1 MQVLERRERL
11 LRRRRSRMNAQLK
24 IIFPPPPVVPDHLQR
39 SIAALK
45 PNEALAYAKREIEKT
60 PLVTDDPDLYAPLF
74 RNISVFKRSYEL
86 MELLLKVYIYK
97 EGERPIFHEPHL
109 TGIYSSEGW
118 FMKLMEQNRY
128 FVTKDPEKAHLFYL
142 PYSSRQLQMAVYVP
156 KSHNLRPLSIF
167 LRDYVNMLAAK
178 YPFWNRTHGTD
189 HFLVACHDWGPYILK
204 DHKELIRNTM
214 KALCN
219 ADISKGIFKAGKDV
233 SLPETTIR
241 NVHKPL
247 RNSVPNSFK
256 YWKDRDEDMK
266 IYGPLPTRVSRIM
279 SYAEHM
285 KSSKYCLC
293 PMGFE
298 VNSPRIVESIYYE
311 CVPVIIADN
320 LALPFDEVLD
330 WSAFSLTV
338 AEKDIPKLKEILLS
352 IPLKRYQVMQHNVKK
367 LQAFPLEINAY

>member
-1 MQVLERRERL
+1 MLEVSDGWFRLQNGLKSDVCQCKYHLINKRSFQIYSLPNPLTGWIISPPLRVSSYQRVNHGKNSRELSVTSDNQSKKSKHLPAVVSLNSTARTNRSMQVLERRERL

-45 PNEALAYAKREIEKT
+45 PNEALAYAKREIEKA

-142 PYSSRQLQMAVYVP
+142 PYSSRQLQMAV
-156 KSHNLRPLSIF
+156 
-167 LRDYVNMLAAK
+167 
-178 YPFWNRTHGTD
+178 
-189 HFLVACHDWGPYILK
+189 GPYILK
-204 DHKELIRNTM
+204 DHKELIRNTI

-241 NVHKPL
+241 NVRKPL
-247 RNSVPNSFK
+247 RNVGAK
-256 YWKDRDEDMK
+256 
-266 IYGPLPTRVSRIM
+266 RVSQRPILTFFAGNM
-279 SYAEHM
+279 H
-285 KSSKYCLC
+285 
-293 PMGFE
+293 G
-298 VNSPRIVESIYYE
+298 
-311 CVPVIIADN
+311 PVR
-320 LALPFDEVLD
+320 
-330 WSAFSLTV
+330 
-338 AEKDIPKLKEILLS
+338 PKLL
-352 IPLKRYQVMQHNVKK
+352 
-367 LQAFPLEINAY
+367 

>member
-45 PNEALAYAKREIEKT
+45 PTLAYAKREIEKA

-156 KSHNLRPLSIF
+156 
-167 LRDYVNMLAAK
+167 V
-178 YPFWNRTHGTD
+178 T
-189 HFLVACHDWGPYILK
+189 
-204 DHKELIRNTM
+204 
-214 KALCN
+214 
-219 ADISKGIFKAGKDV
+219 
-233 SLPETTIR
+233 
-241 NVHKPL
+241 
-247 RNSVPNSFK
+247 
-256 YWKDRDEDMK
+256 
-266 IYGPLPTRVSRIM
+266 
-279 SYAEHM
+279 
-285 KSSKYCLC
+285 
-293 PMGFE
+293 
-298 VNSPRIVESIYYE
+298 
-311 CVPVIIADN
+311 
-320 LALPFDEVLD
+320 
-330 WSAFSLTV
+330 
-338 AEKDIPKLKEILLS
+338 
-352 IPLKRYQVMQHNVKK
+352 
-367 LQAFPLEINAY
+367 